1 MATKKRTRAS
11 RTAKPSVGASA
22 SGKPSEPAGHGEGH
36 IPPTNGTELLLADSA
51 APNTHIHL
59 NVGVSDLVKVL
70 TVHAK
75 QRLRPQLEAK
85 VAEINQLGN
94 EIQTKGVELNA
105 LFVNA
110 EVDPELTKRCEVL
123 LEVAAQLNI
132 RLSYEVTKVNF
143 SPETLKY
150 TINIQFRGDMRSSH
164 VAGIDSNDEAIELR
178 DGIAELHAAQH
189 VLRREAKD
197 LSEQLKPENLDEN
210 MHYVVTKNELY
221 QTELG
226 TTKLDANL
234 AAVDG
239 LIDKALGLK
248 QLTKS

>member
-59 NVGVSDLVKVL
+59 
-70 TVHAK
+70 
-75 QRLRPQLEAK
+75 
-85 VAEINQLGN
+85 
-94 EIQTKGVELNA
+94 
-105 LFVNA
+105 NA